1 MSMREGEEENNNSPL
16 VLEVSPEQADALPL
30 VIDMDLSAHKVQK

>member
-1 MSMREGEEENNNSPL
+1 MKKRIIIQPL